1 MKTIAVLMKTFL
13 LMCIIFSACT
23 PVPVQVAPTPEISD
37 EIVPTQTPDK
47 PIFVPSE
54 NPGEVLYIPFPFEIE
69 VDGELSDWDD
79 LPTYYVDRGPNPPP
93 DPEENGSFT
102 FSVAADLENFYITM
116 QMPDKNIVAG
126 KHGSEFWNEDSMEFY
141 INAAGDLSASSYKT
155 NIFQININA
164 ADIGNTDP
172 EGLTITGVFSTGIP
186 VRGFVFKTDEGWGF
200 EASVP
205 LEGIVEPTHGLEI
218 GFQSQI
224 NGATIQERDVKLI
237 WSNADTSDNSW
248 QYPYL
253 FGRGIFFELGREDIP
268 QPSEVQTLPT
278 ATIEPPADIILPM
291 VKVNQIG
298 YLPEGSKIAILAVEA
313 TTVQDWIL
321 INQNGETVASGKTI
335 IKGLDSISGDHLHII
350 DFSEYKTAGENY
362 KLIAKN
368 IESAPFR
375 ISSDLYGQ
383 LQIDAMA
390 YFYHN
395 RSGIPIEAKFV
406 GKDWERPAGHI
417 TDSNITCYKGV
428 DADGN
433 NWPGCDYTLD
443 VAGGWY
449 DAGDFG
455 KYVVNGGIS
464 AWTLLNLYEMFP
476 EDFPDGSLSIPE
488 QSNGIP
494 DILDEARWE
503 MEFLLSMQVPRG
515 QNLSGMVHHK
525 IHDLS
530 WAPIPMVPPSEIDN
544 DNDHKIDSAGRY
556 LFPPSTAATL
566 NLAATAA
573 QSARIW
579 KVVDPEFSEK
589 CLKAAE
595 IAWEAAVEHPGIF
608 YGNNPGQGGGNYDD
622 QNVSD
627 EFYWAAA
634 ELFITTG
641 KSNYATFLSNSDEF
655 GAIEQFEWG
664 RTASLGTI
672 SLLTANSKLT
682 EDQLKV
688 LKNGLLTFA
697 DELSTIQQNDGYSVL
712 IKGAFPWGSNGQ
724 ILNNMILMGIAH
736 HLSGDIKYL
745 HSVQQSMDYILGR
758 NPVNRSYIS
767 GYGTYSMQHP
777 HHRFWAN
784 DLSKGFPPPPAGAL
798 SGGPNANPNDPV
810 AQNAN
815 LSSLPESKRYID
827 DIGSFTTNEVTIN
840 WNAPLVWVSTY
851 LNHLNE

>member
-1 MKTIAVLMKTFL
+1 MKAIALLIKIFF

-23 PVPVQVAPTPEISD
+23 PVPVQVTTTPVIPD
-37 EIVPTQTPDK
+37 EIVPTQTPDQAVFI
-47 PIFVPSE
+47 PADI
-54 NPGEVLYIPFPFEIE
+54 PGEVLYIPFPFEIE
-69 VDGELSDWDD
+69 VNGELSDWDD
-79 LPTYYVDRGPNPPP
+79 LPFYYVDNGPSPSP
-93 DPEENGSFT
+93 DPAENGSFR

-126 KHGSEFWNEDSMEFY
+126 KHGVEFWNEDSMEFY
-141 INAAGDLSASSYKT
+141 INASGDLSASSYKT

-164 ADIGNTDP
+164 ADIGNSDP
-172 EGLTITGVFSTGIP
+172 ERLTITGVFSTGIP
-186 VRGFVFKTDEGWGF
+186 VKGFVFKTDEGWGF

-205 LEGIVEPTHGLEI
+205 LEGIVKPTHGQEI

-224 NGATIQERDVKLI
+224 NGATTLDRDIKLI
-237 WSNADTSDNSW
+237 WAKADTADNSW

-268 QPSEVQTLPT
+268 EPSVVQTLPT
-278 ATIEPPADIILPM
+278 ATVIPPADIILPM

-298 YLPEGSKIAILAVEA
+298 YLPEGSKIAILADES
-313 TTVQDWIL
+313 TTEQDWIL
-321 INQNGETVASGKTI
+321 NNQNGETVASGKTI
-335 IKGLDSISGDHLHII
+335 IKGLDSISGDHIHII
-350 DFSEYKTAGENY
+350 DFSDYEAPGENY
-362 KLIAKN
+362 KLIANN
-368 IESAPFR
+368 IESSPFK
-375 ISSDLYGQ
+375 ISNDLYSQMQ
-383 LQIDAMA
+383 LDAMA

-395 RSGIPIEAKFV
+395 RSGIPIKATFV

-417 TDSNITCYKGV
+417 TDNNVACYKGV

-433 NWPGCDYTLD
+433 NWPGCEYTLD

-464 AWTLLNLYEMFP
+464 AWTLLNLYEQFP
-476 EDFPDGSLSIPE
+476 DVFPDGSLSIPE

-503 MEFLLSMQVPRG
+503 MEFLLSMQVPLG

-525 IHDLS
+525 IHDLT
-530 WAPIPMVPPSEIDN
+530 WAPIPMVPPTEIDN
-544 DNDHKIDSAGRY
+544 DNDHKIESAGRY
-556 LFPPSTAATL
+556 LFPPSSAATL

-579 KVVDPEFSEK
+579 RDVDPEFSEK

-595 IAWEAAVEHPGIF
+595 IAWEAAIEHQGIF
-608 YGNNPGQGGGNYDD
+608 YGNIPGQGGGNYDD

-641 KSNYATFLSNSDEF
+641 KDNYESYLLNSEKF
-655 GAIEQFEWG
+655 GTVEQFDWG
-664 RTASLGTI
+664 RTGSLGTI
-672 SLLTANSKLT
+672 SLLTVKNNLAVEKI
-682 EDQLKV
+682 EI
-688 LKNGLLTFA
+688 LKNELFSFS
-697 DELSTIQQNDGYSVL
+697 DEMLTIQQKDGYSVL
-712 IKGAFPWGSNGQ
+712 INGAYPWGSNGL
-724 ILNNMILMGIAH
+724 ILNNMILMGLTH
-736 HLSGDIKYL
+736 KVSGDPDYL
-745 HSVQQSMDYILGR
+745 KSVRQSMDYIMGR
-758 NPVNRSYIS
+758 NPMNQSYVS
-767 GYGTYSMQHP
+767 GYGTFSMQHP

-784 DLSKGFPPPPAGAL
+784 DLNKGFPPPPAGAL
-798 SGGPNANPNDPV
+798 SGGPNANPDDPV

-840 WNAPLVWVSTY
+840 WNAPLVWVSSY
-851 LNHLNE
+851 LNTFKE